1 LSQGVRLEGQG
12 FVRARLAALQTMT
25 VDDEAE
31 TAGGQTTLADIG
43 TMPLGE

>member
-1 LSQGVRLEGQG
+1 
-12 FVRARLAALQTMT
+12 MT

-43 TMPLGE
+43 TMPLEE